1 VSGSPTIVACA
12 AEHLDAVAAIY
23 AREADGSPATFDLEG
38 RSRAW
43 WEEALEH
50 SDPTAGHLLL
60 VALDDDGHLL
70 GYAKSGPFRDR
81 PAYDSTVEVSAYV
94 DADARGR
101 GAGAALYAELLA
113 ALERSDALLAVAGI
127 TEPNEASVRLHRA
140 HGFERVGTFH
150 GVGVKFERAWDVTW
164 YERPIAGERL
174 TPPRT
179 ADRPAPQ
186 TSRSGGPGSSSGA

>member
-1 VSGSPTIVACA
+1 VSDSPAIVACTS
-12 AEHLDAVAAIY
+12 EHLNAVAGIY
-23 AREADGSPATFDLEG
+23 AREAEDSPATFDLEG

-43 WEEALEH
+43 WEEVLQH
-50 SDPTAGHLLL
+50 SDRAAGHLLL
-60 VALDDDGHLL
+60 VALASDGHVL

-81 PAYDSTVEVSAYV
+81 PAYDTSVEVSAYV

-101 GAGAALYAELLA
+101 GIGAALYAELIA

-140 HGFERVGTFH
+140 HGFEPVGTFH
-150 GVGVKFERAWDVTW
+150 GVGVKFDRAWDVTW
-164 YERPIAGERL
+164 YERSVAGDRL

-179 ADRPAPQ
+179 ADRPAPPR
-186 TSRSGGPGSSSGA
+186 SRSGGPGSSNSA